1 MHLPP
6 LRPSGFATAIV
17 FAALLPARADELIP
31 EGATWR
37 YLKGTE
43 APPANWN
50 TPGFDHG
57 DWESGPAG
65 IGYDDGDD
73 ATELLDMENG
83 YLTVYAR
90 RTFTVVPGD
99 VTTLALRIRYDDG
112 FVAYLNGFEVA
123 RRGLG
128 DAGDPVFFDT
138 PAGGHEATGF
148 ETINLG
154 SSIGLLVNGTNL
166 LAIELHNTAIDS
178 SDASLH
184 PNLLSNVP
192 ISTGPWPPGFEQE
205 VVASGFQTPVG
216 IAVADDGRI
225 FVAEKRGMIRV
236 IEDGAVLPTPVLDIT
251 GEVNN
256 AGDRGLLGIELDP
269 AFLSN
274 GRLYLLYVVDP
285 IQGQPD
291 EDAQTVTFGR
301 VSRFTV
307 TGNVADP
314 ASRRVLLGNTAANG
328 FIHCHSS
335 HSIGSIRMGLDGSLF
350 VGSGDG
356 AHFDFTDGGQD
367 VTGFDAGCA
376 TTFGSD
382 NDLGALRSQDPDSF
396 AGKILRID
404 AETGLGLTDNPFW
417 DGNADSV
424 RSKTWV
430 TGLRN
435 PYRFTVRPDS
445 PLPGTLYIGD
455 VGWNAWEELNV
466 ATGGENFGWPCFE
479 GPGPEG
485 SYQSSSRTGPAC
497 DDLSASEVTAPLIAW
512 HHGDPG
518 SLGFI
523 GNCASGAAFYTSASY
538 PSKYR
543 GACFFADYGRNWIR
557 VATVDAADQ
566 LGGIEEFAVGDE
578 LGRPVDLEADPMTG
592 DILYVSISAGEVRR
606 FVYTVGNRAPTVVIA
621 AAPLAGPAPLTVQFS
636 SAGTSDPDGDPVSL
650 EWNFGD
656 GSPLNTTPAPSHI
669 YTSGGTF
676 TATLTARDGRGGSTV
691 RSVMI
696 DAGNTPPTVE
706 ITSPPA
712 DTRFYGG
719 ETYDLDGT
727 ASDAETSGDDLVWFW
742 SVTLHHE
749 DHTHPEWFTSEE
761 RSPSF
766 QAVSHGSS
774 SEEFYYD
781 IELRVTDGGGLAG
794 TAGQELRPGNVLR
807 GDGNADGIVDLSDA
821 VSTLLYLFAGEAP
834 GCALAMDTDAN
845 EDLDISDPIALLQ
858 FLFAGGPPPSAP
870 YPQCDVA
877 ANRAA
882 LPCALGCAP

>member
-1 MHLPP
+1 MLFPP
-6 LRPSGFATAIV
+6 LRRSGLAAVIV
-17 FAALLPARADELIP
+17 LAGLLPAPADELIP

-43 APPANWN
+43 QPPESWN
-50 TPGFDHG
+50 TRGFDDG
-57 DWESGPAG
+57 DWDSGPAG

-90 RTFTVVPGD
+90 RAFAATPAA
-99 VTTLALRIRYDDG
+99 VTSLALRIRYDDG
-112 FVAYLNGFEVA
+112 FVAYLNGSEVA

-138 PAGGHEATGF
+138 VATGHEATGF

-154 SSIGLLVNGTNL
+154 SYIGLLVDGTNL

-192 ISTGPWPPGFEQE
+192 VSTGPWPPGFDQE
-205 VVASGFQTPVG
+205 VVGSGFQTPVG
-216 IAVADDGRI
+216 IAIAADGRI
-225 FVAEKRGMIRV
+225 FVAEKRGMVRV
-236 IEDGAVLPTPVLDIT
+236 IVDGAVLATPVLDIT

-256 AGDRGLLGIELDP
+256 AGDRGLLGIELDR
-269 AFLSN
+269 AFLTN
-274 GRLYLLYVVDP
+274 GRIYLLYVVDP

-307 TGNVADP
+307 TNNVADP
-314 ASRRVLLGNTAANG
+314 GSRRVLLGNTAANG

-367 VTGFDAGCA
+367 VTTFDPGCA
-376 TTFGSD
+376 TLFGSD
-382 NDLGALRSQDPDSF
+382 DDSGALRSQDPDSF

-404 AETGLGLTDNPFW
+404 AETGLGLPGNPFW
-417 DGNADSV
+417 DGDADSV

-430 TGLRN
+430 SGLRN
-435 PYRFTVRPDS
+435 PYRFNVKPGS
-445 PLPGTLYIGD
+445 PSPGTLYIGD

-466 ATGGENFGWPCFE
+466 ATGGENFGWPCYE
-479 GPGPEG
+479 GPGQEG

-497 DDLSASEVTAPLIAW
+497 DELSASEVTAPLIAW

-523 GNCASGAAFYTSASY
+523 GNCASGAAFYTATSY

-566 LGGIEEFAVGDE
+566 LGGIEEFATGDE
-578 LGRPVDLEADPMTG
+578 LGRPVDLKADPTTG

-606 FVYTVGNRAPTVVIA
+606 FVYTIGNRAPTVVIDA
-621 AAPLAGPAPLTVQFS
+621 DPVAGPAPLAVQFS
-636 SAGTSDPDGDPVSL
+636 SAGTTDPDGDPVTF
-650 EWNFGD
+650 EWDFGD
-656 GSPLNTTPAPSHI
+656 GSSLNTTASPSHT

-676 TATLTARDGRGGSTV
+676 TATLTARDGRGGSAS
-691 RSVMI
+691 RSVTI
-696 DAGNTPPTVE
+696 DAGNTPPTVA
-706 ITSPPA
+706 ITAPPA
-712 DTRFYGG
+712 ETRFHGG
-719 ETYDLDGT
+719 ETYVLSGT
-727 ASDAETSGDDLVWFW
+727 ASDAETASDALVWFW
-742 SVTLHHE
+742 NVTLHHE
-749 DHTHPEWFTSEE
+749 EHTHPEWFTSEE
-761 RSPSF
+761 KSPSF

-781 IELRVTDGGGLAG
+781 IELRVTDGGGLTGSA
-794 TAGQELRPGNVLR
+794 AQELRPGNVLR
-807 GDGNADGIVDLSDA
+807 GDGNSDGIVDLSDA
-821 VSTLLYLFAGEAP
+821 VSTLLYLFAGDVP
-834 GCALAMDTDAN
+834 GCALAMDTDASGVL
-845 EDLDISDPIALLQ
+845 EITDAIVLLQ
-858 FLFAGGPPPSAP
+858 FLFGGGPPPSTP